1 MSRFSI
7 VTGGRSLPVSKAGI
21 ERLVLPY
28 SEARIES
35 FRLGV
40 GLTAFKTSHE
50 PLNRTEMQTSNQKRV
65 AKLELAERQRLFS
78 EYGAALDL
86 LTMDEL
92 QSLVTFAGG
101 PDSSE
106 FLEEE
111 LQAIC
116 DAEVIL
122 PSLRDMRREI
132 ALFEEWQIA
141 KSTQITAEGS
151 R

>member
-92 QSLVTFAGG
+92 QEFVTFTGG
-101 PDSSE
+101 PDFSE
-106 FLEEE
+106 MSDEELEEI
-111 LQAIC
+111 AN
-116 DAEVIL
+116 AETIL
-122 PSLRDMRREI
+122 PSLRDMRRDI
-132 ALFEEWQIA
+132 SLFEEWQTA
-141 KSTQITAEGS
+141 KNTQITAEGG